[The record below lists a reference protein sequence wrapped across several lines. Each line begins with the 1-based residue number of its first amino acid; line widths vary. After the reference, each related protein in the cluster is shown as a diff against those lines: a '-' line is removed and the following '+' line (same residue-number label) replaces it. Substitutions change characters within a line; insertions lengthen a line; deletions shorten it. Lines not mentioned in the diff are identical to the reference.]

1 MKAGAVK
8 VKGLGLKS
16 DSFERSK
23 EPRIL
28 CKLSRMKTLVS
39 IAEAQ
44 AHLQKLLERAANGEE
59 IVIVENGLEVGVL
72 VSSRAASPVSSHA
85 VNPVSSHA
93 ASPVS
98 SPSNQPIH
106 NPSRKGFSVESY
118 GAARTVTGS
127 NHWLRMGGQNIM
139 LDCGQFQGSK
149 ALDAI
154 NDQDWAYKIG
164 EIDGFFLSH
173 AHLDHAGRLPKLVR
187 DGYNK
192 PIYATPSTR
201 EIVEH
206 LLLDSA
212 KIQKEDFERDQ
223 RKKRTN
229 IMPPLFDEADVQKT
243 LALFE
248 SLEYNKPLDYN
259 GLQVTAQVAG
269 HIPGSASLLFESSE
283 GRFVFSGDIGNA
295 RKDILPDPVPCPDA
309 DIVLMESTYGDRDH
323 KPFEQ
328 TLEEFKA
335 ILHGA
340 LEKGGKILIPSF
352 ALERTQDLL
361 FHIARLEESG
371 EIPVLPVF
379 VDSPLASR
387 IEEVYAAARYEFEP
401 NVQKFYT
408 DKRNPFEPKNFRYTA
423 STDESKALNDLEG
436 AAIIIAGAGMLTGGR
451 ILHHLRNNLGNPKTS
466 VMIVGYQP
474 QGGLGRLLID
484 GADRL
489 TLFGESVPVKANI
502 FTVGGFSAHAD
513 QTELL
518 NWSKGINGEIRLVH
532 GEIKSMEVLK
542 QKLLARGQ
550 QCSLQAAMI
559 PVPGDTGKG
568 GEAE

>member
-1 MKAGAVK
+1 
-8 VKGLGLKS
+8 
-16 DSFERSK
+16 
-23 EPRIL
+23 
-28 CKLSRMKTLVS
+28 MKTLVS

-44 AHLQKLLERAANGEE
+44 THLQKLLERAANGEE
-59 IVIVENGLEVGVL
+59 IVIVENGLEVGAL
-72 VSSRAASPVSSHA
+72 VASRSAVAPVAVKPVSSNA
-85 VNPVSSHA
+85 PVKPA
-93 ASPVS
+93 S
-98 SPSNQPIH
+98 SPINPSPAVKPIH
-106 NPSRKGFSVESY
+106 SPSRKGFSVESY

-139 LDCGQFQGSK
+139 LDCGQFQGSR

-229 IMPPLFDEADVQKT
+229 IMPPLFNEADVQKT

-248 SLEYNKPLDYN
+248 SIEYNKPLEYN
-259 GLQVTAQVAG
+259 GLRVTAQVAG
-269 HIPGSASLLFESSE
+269 HIPGSASLLFESPE
-283 GRFVFSGDIGNA
+283 GRFVFSGDIGNS

-309 DIVLMESTYGDRDH
+309 DMVLMESTYGDRDH

-328 TLEEFKA
+328 TLEEFAGILKNA
-335 ILHGA
+335 IQS
-340 LEKGGKILIPSF
+340 GGKVLIPSF

-361 FHIARLEESG
+361 YHIARLEESG
-371 EIPVLPVF
+371 LIPVLPVF

-401 NVQKFYT
+401 SVQKFYT
-408 DKRNPFEPKNFRYTA
+408 ENRNPFEPKNFRYTA
-423 STDESKALNDLEG
+423 STDESKALNALPG

-451 ILHHLRNNLGNPKTS
+451 ILHHLRNHLSDKNTS
-466 VMIVGYQP
+466 VVIVGYQP

-484 GADRL
+484 GADSIN
-489 TLFGESVPVKANI
+489 LFGEPVAVKARVL
-502 FTVGGFSAHAD
+502 TVGGFSAHAD

-518 NWSKGINGEIRLVH
+518 NWSKGVSGEIRLVH
-532 GEIKSMEVLK
+532 GEIKSMEILQ
-542 QKLLARGQ
+542 QKLIARGQ
-550 QCSLQAAMI
+550 QSSLQAAMI
-559 PVPGDTGKG
+559 AVPGDTGKG
-568 GEAE
+568 GEPE

>member
-1 MKAGAVK
+1 
-8 VKGLGLKS
+8 
-16 DSFERSK
+16 
-23 EPRIL
+23 
-28 CKLSRMKTLVS
+28 MKTLVS
-39 IAEAQ
+39 VAEAQ
-44 AHLQKLLERAANGEE
+44 AHLEKLLERAANGEE
-59 IVIVENGLEVGVL
+59 IVIVENGIEVGAL
-72 VSSRAASPVSSHA
+72 VSSHSA
-85 VNPVSSHA
+85 VNPVSSIKPA
-93 ASPVS
+93 SSPVS
-98 SPSNQPIH
+98 PVKPIPAAKPIH
-106 NPSRKGFSVESY
+106 SPSRKGFSVESY

-139 LDCGQFQGSK
+139 LDCGQFQGSR

-187 DGYNK
+187 DGYSK

-229 IMPPLFDEADVQKT
+229 IMPPLFNEADVQKT
-243 LALFE
+243 LTLFE
-248 SLEYNKPLDYN
+248 SIEYNKPLEYN
-259 GLQVTAQVAG
+259 GLRVTAQVAG

-283 GRFVFSGDIGNA
+283 GRFVFSGDLGNS

-328 TLEEFKA
+328 TLEEFAGILKNA
-335 ILHGA
+335 I
-340 LEKGGKILIPSF
+340 ESGGKVLIPSF

-361 FHIARLEESG
+361 YHIARLEEEG
-371 EIPVLPVF
+371 RIPVLPVF

-401 NVQKFYT
+401 SVQKFYT
-408 DKRNPFEPKNFRYTA
+408 ENRNPFEPKNFRYTA
-423 STDESKALNDLEG
+423 STDESKALNALPG

-451 ILHHLRNNLGNPKTS
+451 ILHHLRNHLSDKNTS
-466 VMIVGYQP
+466 LVIVGYQP

-484 GADRL
+484 GADSIN
-489 TLFGESVPVKANI
+489 LFGEPVAVKARVL
-502 FTVGGFSAHAD
+502 TVGGFSAHAD

-518 NWSKGINGEIRLVH
+518 NWSKGVSGEIRLVH
-532 GEIKSMEVLK
+532 GEIKSMEVLQ
-542 QKLLARGQ
+542 QKLIARGQ
-550 QCSLQAAMI
+550 QCSLQPAMI

-568 GEAE
+568 GEPE

>member
-1 MKAGAVK
+1 
-8 VKGLGLKS
+8 
-16 DSFERSK
+16 
-23 EPRIL
+23 
-28 CKLSRMKTLVS
+28 MKTLVS
-39 IAEAQ
+39 IAEAK
-44 AHLQKLLERAANGEE
+44 AHLEKLLERAANGEQ
-59 IVIVENGLEVGVL
+59 IVIVENGIEIGGL
-72 VSSRAASPVSSHA
+72 VSSGAVSVPVISSA
-85 VNPVSSHA
+85 PVVSNQVSGV
-93 ASPVS
+93 PVVS
-98 SPSNQPIH
+98 SPAKPAKPIGKKVIH
-106 NPSRKGFSVESY
+106 SSSRKGFSIESY

-154 NDQDWAYKIG
+154 NDQDWAYSIA

-192 PIYATPSTR
+192 TIFATPSTR

-212 KIQKEDFERDQ
+212 KLQKEDFERDQ
-223 RKKRTN
+223 RKNKKNT
-229 IMPPLFDEADVQKT
+229 MPPLFNEADVQKT

-248 SLEYNKPLDYN
+248 SIEYNKPLEWN
-259 GLQVTAQVAG
+259 GVRVTAQVAG
-269 HIPGSASLLFESSE
+269 HIPGSASLLFESTE

-328 TLEEFKA
+328 TLEEFAGILKNA
-335 ILHGA
+335 IQS
-340 LEKGGKILIPSF
+340 GGKVLIPSF

-361 FHIARLEESG
+361 YHIARLEEEG
-371 EIPVLPVF
+371 RIPVLPVF

-387 IEEVYAAARYEFEP
+387 IEEVYAAAKYEFEP
-401 NVQKFYT
+401 YVQKFYT
-408 DKRNPFEPKNFRYTA
+408 ESRNPFEPKNFKYTA
-423 STDESKALNDLEG
+423 STDESKALNALPG

-451 ILHHLRNNLGNPKTS
+451 ILHHLRNNLGNKNTS
-466 VMIVGYQP
+466 VVIVGYQP

-484 GADRL
+484 GADSIN
-489 TLFGESVPVKANI
+489 LFGEPVAVNAKI
-502 FTVGGFSAHAD
+502 LTVGGFSAHAD
-513 QTELL
+513 QTELM
-518 NWSKGINGEIRLVH
+518 NWSKGVSGEIRLVH
-532 GEIKSMEVLK
+532 GEVKSMEVLQ

-550 QCSLQAAMI
+550 QSSLQAAMI
-559 PVPGDTGKG
+559 AVPGDTSKG
-568 GEAE
+568 GEPE